1 MNTGVC
7 SHLTVLSRG
16 FGSISHQEICDLLP
30 VPMDTELLLLLPG
43 SRVRHWHSQ
52 CEANRVCTQ
61 NWSRGWLASF
71 VIWLQKHHTA
81 LGLGGLLHSFFLQVK
96 VDFFRNCYKLGFK
109 SVTQFFVLLS
119 ISPGQNLFFQALKM
133 NSCKFQLFVYT
144 WNDLISIV
152 SWCQIRVSF
161 SLSFWLWKSL
171 LWWSAWI

>member
-61 NWSRGWLASF
+61 NWSRSWLASF

-81 LGLGGLLHSFFLQVK
+81 LGLGGLLRSFFLQVK
-96 VDFFRNCYKLGFK
+96 VDFRNCYKLGFK
-109 SVTQFFVLLS
+109 SVTQLFCFLFLLGRTFS
-119 ISPGQNLFFQALKM
+119 FRLWKWIAANF
-133 NSCKFQLFVYT
+133 SCLCTPEIILFQLFH
-144 WNDLISIV
+144 DA
-152 SWCQIRVSF
+152 
-161 SLSFWLWKSL
+161 K
-171 LWWSAWI
+171 